1 MSEHNDSGFAELER
15 ATPIVQVAEGV
26 ATTTSMRIANG
37 TDTQHKNVLELIRN
51 NRADFDEFGLVAFE
65 TRPRPAGQHGGG
77 DVTVAILNEEHATL
91 LLTYMRNSDIVRDF
105 KKRLVREFW
114 ELRRGVVIDL
124 SDPIA
129 AIEKQAEL
137 THRAIGVAKAERARA
152 EQAESEAKM
161 LTAAIERDA
170 PLVAKAEAHTANARS
185 INRQSFARE
194 VQQWGTKLNITVLH
208 EQVYELLRRKGMLID
223 GHRSDRNHA
232 TSQAVKSGWAF
243 THKDVTEDGY
253 PTAVTMINPRGQD
266 VAWKW
271 ITDYVRQTG
280 NLVLPPKIAGGAA

>member
-1 MSEHNDSGFAELER
+1 MSADDFAALEH
-15 ATPIVQVAEGV
+15 ATPIVQVADGV

-37 TDTQHKNVLELIRN
+37 TQVQHKNIRELIEDN
-51 NRADFDEFGLVAFE
+51 LPDFEEFGRVRFE
-65 TRPRPAGQHGGG
+65 TAKPPEGTNGGRP
-77 DVTVAILNEEHATL
+77 VKYAILNEEHATL

-114 ELRRGVVIDL
+114 ELRRGAVIDL

-137 THRAIGVAKAERARA
+137 TQRAIGVAKAERARA
-152 EQAESEAKM
+152 ELAETEAKM

-170 PLVAKAEAHTANARS
+170 PLVAKAEAHTANAKS
-185 INRQSFARE
+185 INRQTFARE
-194 VQQWGTKLNITVLH
+194 VQQWGTKQGINVLQD
-208 EQVYELLRRKGMLID
+208 QVYEMLRRKGMLID

-243 THKDVTEDGY
+243 THKDVTEDGH

-266 VAWKW
+266 IAWKW
-271 ITDYVRQTG
+271 ITEYVRENG
-280 NLVLPPKIAGGAA
+280 NLVLPPKITGGAA